1 MYHFYHSKTC
11 SEVIYIDFFFNDT
24 ATSEIYTIS
33 DIVVQIFGAIVL
45 LTTAQVAA
53 KDNTLLTPYD
63 IVSKIQ
69 IVIFL
74 LYMLYRIVILYK
86 VEKRTIPMVMGI
98 ILVLAFVL
106 NNIPSIGGSISLIS
120 AVVNALTFVLWIY
133 DIKLIFL
140 DEKDKSSEAAE
151 N

>member
-1 MYHFYHSKTC
+1 MKLRNKAKLFWW
-11 SEVIYIDFFFNDT
+11 
-24 ATSEIYTIS
+24 IYTIS

-53 KDNTLLTPYD
+53 EDNTLLTPYD
-63 IVSKIQ
+63 IAFKIQ

-86 VEKRTIPMVMGI
+86 AEKRTIPMVMGI
-98 ILVLAFVL
+98 ILVLTFVL
-106 NNIPSIGGSISLIS
+106 NNIPSIGGSVSLIS

-133 DIKLIFL
+133 DIKLVFL

-151 N
+151 NEIS

>member
-1 MYHFYHSKTC
+1 MELRNKAKLFWW
-11 SEVIYIDFFFNDT
+11 
-24 ATSEIYTIS
+24 IYTIS
-33 DIVVQIFGAIVL
+33 DIAVQIFGAIVL

-63 IVSKIQ
+63 IVSKVQ

-86 VEKRTIPMVMGI
+86 VEKRTIPMIVGI

-106 NNIPSIGGSISLIS
+106 NNIPSIGGSISV
-120 AVVNALTFVLWIY
+120 VVNALTLVLWIY

-140 DEKDKSSEAAE
+140 DEKDKSSEATE

>member
-1 MYHFYHSKTC
+1 MELRNKAKLFWW
-11 SEVIYIDFFFNDT
+11 
-24 ATSEIYTIS
+24 IYTIS

-86 VEKRTIPMVMGI
+86 AEKRTIPMVMGI

-140 DEKDKSSEAAE
+140 DEKDKSSKTAE

>member
-1 MYHFYHSKTC
+1 MELRNKAKLFWW
-11 SEVIYIDFFFNDT
+11 
-24 ATSEIYTIS
+24 IYTIS

-106 NNIPSIGGSISLIS
+106 NNIPSIGGSVSLIS

-140 DEKDKSSEAAE
+140 DEKDKSSKTAE
-151 N
+151 NEIS

>member
-1 MYHFYHSKTC
+1 MKLRNKAKLFWW
-11 SEVIYIDFFFNDT
+11 
-24 ATSEIYTIS
+24 IYTIS
-33 DIVVQIFGAIVL
+33 DAIIQIFGAIVL

-53 KDNTLLTPYD
+53 EDNTLLTPYD
-63 IVSKIQ
+63 IAFKVQ

-86 VEKRTIPMVMGI
+86 VEKRMVPMVMGI

-106 NNIPSIGGSISLIS
+106 NNMPSIGGSVSLIS

-140 DEKDKSSEAAE
+140 DEKDKSSKTAE
-151 N
+151 NEIS

>member
-1 MYHFYHSKTC
+1 MNLQNKAKLFWW
-11 SEVIYIDFFFNDT
+11 
-24 ATSEIYTIS
+24 IYTIS

-74 LYMLYRIVILYK
+74 LYMLYRILILYK
-86 VEKRTIPMVMGI
+86 AEKRTIPMVMGI

-106 NNIPSIGGSISLIS
+106 NNIPSIGGSVSLIS

-151 N
+151 NEIS

>member
-1 MYHFYHSKTC
+1 MELRNKAKLFWW
-11 SEVIYIDFFFNDT
+11 
-24 ATSEIYTIS
+24 IYTIS

-106 NNIPSIGGSISLIS
+106 NNIPSIGGSVSLIS
-120 AVVNALTFVLWIY
+120 AVVNTLTFVLWIY

>member
-1 MYHFYHSKTC
+1 MELRNKAKLFWW
-11 SEVIYIDFFFNDT
+11 
-24 ATSEIYTIS
+24 IYTIS

-74 LYMLYRIVILYK
+74 LYMLYRIVVLYK
-86 VEKRTIPMVMGI
+86 VEKRMVPMVMGI
-98 ILVLAFVL
+98 ILVLAFIL

>member
-1 MYHFYHSKTC
+1 MELRNKAKLFWW
-11 SEVIYIDFFFNDT
+11 
-24 ATSEIYTIS
+24 IYTIS
-33 DIVVQIFGAIVL
+33 DIAVQIFGAIVL

-53 KDNTLLTPYD
+53 EDNTLLTPYD
-63 IVSKIQ
+63 IVSKVQ

-86 VEKRTIPMVMGI
+86 VEKRTIPMIVGI
-98 ILVLAFVL
+98 LLVLTFVL
-106 NNIPSIGGSISLIS
+106 NNIPSINGSISLIS
-120 AVVNALTFVLWIY
+120 AVVDALTFVLWIY

-140 DEKDKSSEAAE
+140 DEKDKSSEATE

>member
-1 MYHFYHSKTC
+1 MELRNKAKLFWW
-11 SEVIYIDFFFNDT
+11 
-24 ATSEIYTIS
+24 IYTIS
-33 DIVVQIFGAIVL
+33 DAIIQIFGAIVL

-63 IVSKIQ
+63 IAFKVQ

-74 LYMLYRIVILYK
+74 LYMLYRIVVLYK
-86 VEKRTIPMVMGI
+86 VEKRMVPMVMGI

-106 NNIPSIGGSISLIS
+106 NNIPSIGGSISV
-120 AVVNALTFVLWIY
+120 VVNALTLVLWIY

-140 DEKDKSSEAAE
+140 DEKDKSSEATE

>member
-1 MYHFYHSKTC
+1 MKLRNKAKLFWW
-11 SEVIYIDFFFNDT
+11 
-24 ATSEIYTIS
+24 IYTIS
-33 DIVVQIFGAIVL
+33 DTIIQIFGAIVL

-53 KDNTLLTPYD
+53 EDNTLLTPYD
-63 IVSKIQ
+63 IAFKVQ

-74 LYMLYRIVILYK
+74 LYMLYRIVVLYK
-86 VEKRTIPMVMGI
+86 VEKRMVPMVMGI

-106 NNIPSIGGSISLIS
+106 NNIPSIGGSVSLIS

-151 N
+151 NEIS

>member
-1 MYHFYHSKTC
+1 MNLRNKARLFWW
-11 SEVIYIDFFFNDT
+11 
-24 ATSEIYTIS
+24 IYTIS
-33 DIVVQIFGAIVL
+33 DLAIAAFSFLVTL
-45 LTTAQVAA
+45 SMAQVAA
-53 KDNTLLTPYD
+53 EDNTLLTPYD
-63 IVSKIQ
+63 IASKVQ

-86 VEKRTIPMVMGI
+86 TEKKMVPMVMGI

-106 NNIPSIGGSISLIS
+106 NNIPSIGGSISV
-120 AVVNALTFVLWIY
+120 VVNALALVLWIY

-140 DEKDKSSEAAE
+140 DEKDKSSETTE

>member
-1 MYHFYHSKTC
+1 MNLQNKAKLFWW
-11 SEVIYIDFFFNDT
+11 
-24 ATSEIYTIS
+24 IYTIS
-33 DIVVQIFGAIVL
+33 DIAIQIFGAIVL

-86 VEKRTIPMVMGI
+86 AEKRTIPMVMGI

-140 DEKDKSSEAAE
+140 DEKDKSSKTAE
-151 N
+151 NEIS

>member
-1 MYHFYHSKTC
+1 MELRNKAQLFWW
-11 SEVIYIDFFFNDT
+11 
-24 ATSEIYTIS
+24 IYTIS
-33 DIVVQIFGAIVL
+33 DIAVQIFGAIVL

-63 IVSKIQ
+63 IVSKVQ

-86 VEKRTIPMVMGI
+86 VEKRTIPMIVGI
-98 ILVLAFVL
+98 ILVLTFVL
-106 NNIPSIGGSISLIS
+106 NNIPSICGSISLIS
-120 AVVNALTFVLWIY
+120 AVVDALTFVLWIY

-140 DEKDKSSEAAE
+140 DEKDKSSEATE

>member
-1 MYHFYHSKTC
+1 MELRNKAKLFWW
-11 SEVIYIDFFFNDT
+11 
-24 ATSEIYTIS
+24 IYTIS
-33 DIVVQIFGAIVL
+33 DAIIQIFGAIVL

-63 IVSKIQ
+63 IAFKVQ

-74 LYMLYRIVILYK
+74 LYMLYRIVVLYK
-86 VEKRTIPMVMGI
+86 VEKRTIPMIVGI
-98 ILVLAFVL
+98 LLVLTFVL
-106 NNIPSIGGSISLIS
+106 NNIPSINGSISLIS

-140 DEKDKSSEAAE
+140 DEKDKSSEATE

>member
-1 MYHFYHSKTC
+1 MELRNKAQLFWW
-11 SEVIYIDFFFNDT
+11 
-24 ATSEIYTIS
+24 IYTIS
-33 DIVVQIFGAIVL
+33 DIAVQIFGAIVL

-63 IVSKIQ
+63 IAFKVQ

-74 LYMLYRIVILYK
+74 LYMLYRIVVLYK
-86 VEKRTIPMVMGI
+86 VEKRMVPMVMGI

-106 NNIPSIGGSISLIS
+106 NNIPSINGSISLIS
-120 AVVNALTFVLWIY
+120 AVVDALTFVLWIY

>member
-1 MYHFYHSKTC
+1 MKLRNKAKLFWW
-11 SEVIYIDFFFNDT
+11 
-24 ATSEIYTIS
+24 IYTIS
-33 DIVVQIFGAIVL
+33 DAIIQIFGAIVL
-45 LTTAQVAA
+45 LTTAQVAVE
-53 KDNTLLTPYD
+53 DNTLLTPYD
-63 IVSKIQ
+63 IAFKVQ

-74 LYMLYRIVILYK
+74 LYMLYRIVVLYK

-106 NNIPSIGGSISLIS
+106 NNIPSIGGSVSLIS

>member
-1 MYHFYHSKTC
+1 MELRNKAQLFWW
-11 SEVIYIDFFFNDT
+11 
-24 ATSEIYTIS
+24 IYTIS
-33 DIVVQIFGAIVL
+33 DIAVQIFGAIVL

-63 IVSKIQ
+63 IVSKVQ

-86 VEKRTIPMVMGI
+86 VEKRTIPMIVGI
-98 ILVLAFVL
+98 LLVLAFVL
-106 NNIPSIGGSISLIS
+106 NNIPSINGSISLIS
-120 AVVNALTFVLWIY
+120 AVVDALTFVLWIY

-140 DEKDKSSEAAE
+140 DEKDKSSEATE

>member
-1 MYHFYHSKTC
+1 M
-11 SEVIYIDFFFNDT
+11 
-24 ATSEIYTIS
+24 
-33 DIVVQIFGAIVL
+33 FGG
-45 LTTAQVAA
+45 
-53 KDNTLLTPYD
+53 
-63 IVSKIQ
+63 Q

-86 VEKRTIPMVMGI
+86 VEKRTIPMIAGI
-98 ILVLAFVL
+98 LLVLTFVL

-140 DEKDKSSEAAE
+140 DEKDKSSEATE

>member
-1 MYHFYHSKTC
+1 MKLRNKAKLFWW
-11 SEVIYIDFFFNDT
+11 
-24 ATSEIYTIS
+24 IYTIS

-53 KDNTLLTPYD
+53 EDNTLLTPYD
-63 IVSKIQ
+63 IAFKIQ

-86 VEKRTIPMVMGI
+86 AEKRTIPMVMGI
-98 ILVLAFVL
+98 ILVLTFVL
-106 NNIPSIGGSISLIS
+106 NNIPSIGGSVSLIS
-120 AVVNALTFVLWIY
+120 EVVNALTFVLWIY
-133 DIKLIFL
+133 DIKLVFL

-151 N
+151 NEIS

>member
-1 MYHFYHSKTC
+1 MKLRNKAKLFWW
-11 SEVIYIDFFFNDT
+11 
-24 ATSEIYTIS
+24 IYTIS
-33 DIVVQIFGAIVL
+33 DAIIQIFGAIVL

-53 KDNTLLTPYD
+53 EDNTLLTPYD
-63 IVSKIQ
+63 IAFKVQ

-74 LYMLYRIVILYK
+74 LYMLYRIVVLYK
-86 VEKRTIPMVMGI
+86 VEKRMVPMVMGI

-106 NNIPSIGGSISLIS
+106 NNIPSIGGSVSLIS

-151 N
+151 NEIS

>member
-1 MYHFYHSKTC
+1 MKLRNKAQLFWW
-11 SEVIYIDFFFNDT
+11 
-24 ATSEIYTIS
+24 IYTIS
-33 DIVVQIFGAIVL
+33 DAIIQIFGAIVL

-53 KDNTLLTPYD
+53 EDNTLLTPYD
-63 IVSKIQ
+63 IVSKVQ

-86 VEKRTIPMVMGI
+86 VEKRTIPMIVGI
-98 ILVLAFVL
+98 LLVLTFVL
-106 NNIPSIGGSISLIS
+106 NNIPSINGSISLIS
-120 AVVNALTFVLWIY
+120 AVVDALTFVLWIY

-140 DEKDKSSEAAE
+140 DEKDKSSEATE

>member
-1 MYHFYHSKTC
+1 MELRNKAKLFWW
-11 SEVIYIDFFFNDT
+11 
-24 ATSEIYTIS
+24 IYTIS

-74 LYMLYRIVILYK
+74 LYMLYHIVILYK

-106 NNIPSIGGSISLIS
+106 NNIPSIGGSIPLIS

-140 DEKDKSSEAAE
+140 DEKDKSSKTAE
-151 N
+151 NEIS

>member
-1 MYHFYHSKTC
+1 MELRNKAKLFWW
-11 SEVIYIDFFFNDT
+11 
-24 ATSEIYTIS
+24 IYTIS

-63 IVSKIQ
+63 IAFKVQ

-86 VEKRTIPMVMGI
+86 AEKRTIPMVMGI

>member
-1 MYHFYHSKTC
+1 MNLQNKAKLFWW
-11 SEVIYIDFFFNDT
+11 
-24 ATSEIYTIS
+24 IYTIS
-33 DIVVQIFGAIVL
+33 DAIIQIFGAIVL

-53 KDNTLLTPYD
+53 EDNTLLTPYD
-63 IVSKIQ
+63 IAFKVQ

-86 VEKRTIPMVMGI
+86 AEKRTIPMAMGI

-106 NNIPSIGGSISLIS
+106 NNIPSIGGSVSLIS

-140 DEKDKSSEAAE
+140 DEKDKSSKTAE
-151 N
+151 NEIS

>member
-1 MYHFYHSKTC
+1 MNLQNKAKLFWW
-11 SEVIYIDFFFNDT
+11 
-24 ATSEIYTIS
+24 IYTIS

-74 LYMLYRIVILYK
+74 LYMLYKRNSSQKGYK
-86 VEKRTIPMVMGI
+86 LKNV
-98 ILVLAFVL
+98 
-106 NNIPSIGGSISLIS
+106 
-120 AVVNALTFVLWIY
+120 
-133 DIKLIFL
+133 
-140 DEKDKSSEAAE
+140 
-151 N
+151 

>member
-1 MYHFYHSKTC
+1 MELRNKAKLFWW
-11 SEVIYIDFFFNDT
+11 
-24 ATSEIYTIS
+24 IYTIS
-33 DIVVQIFGAIVL
+33 DAIIQIFGAIVL

-53 KDNTLLTPYD
+53 EDNTLLTPYD
-63 IVSKIQ
+63 IAFKVQ

-74 LYMLYRIVILYK
+74 LYMLYRIVVLYK
-86 VEKRTIPMVMGI
+86 VEKRMVPMVMGI

-106 NNIPSIGGSISLIS
+106 NNIPSIGGSISV
-120 AVVNALTFVLWIY
+120 VVNALTHVLWIY

-140 DEKDKSSEAAE
+140 DEKDKSSEATE

>member
-1 MYHFYHSKTC
+1 MELRNKAKLFWW
-11 SEVIYIDFFFNDT
+11 
-24 ATSEIYTIS
+24 IYTIS

-86 VEKRTIPMVMGI
+86 AEKRTIPMVMGI

-140 DEKDKSSEAAE
+140 DEKDKSSKTAE
-151 N
+151 NEIS

>member
-1 MYHFYHSKTC
+1 MKLRNKAQLFWW
-11 SEVIYIDFFFNDT
+11 
-24 ATSEIYTIS
+24 IYTIS
-33 DIVVQIFGAIVL
+33 DIAVQIFGAIVL

-53 KDNTLLTPYD
+53 EDNTLLTPYD
-63 IVSKIQ
+63 IAFKVQ

-74 LYMLYRIVILYK
+74 LYMLYRIVVLYK
-86 VEKRTIPMVMGI
+86 VEKRMVPMVMGI

-106 NNIPSIGGSISLIS
+106 NNIPSIGGSISV
-120 AVVNALTFVLWIY
+120 VVNALTLVLWIY

-140 DEKDKSSEAAE
+140 DEKDKSSEATE

>member
-1 MYHFYHSKTC
+1 MELRNKAKLFWW
-11 SEVIYIDFFFNDT
+11 
-24 ATSEIYTIS
+24 IYTIS

-53 KDNTLLTPYD
+53 EDNTLLTPYD
-63 IVSKIQ
+63 IAFKVQ

-86 VEKRTIPMVMGI
+86 AEKRTIPMVMGI

-106 NNIPSIGGSISLIS
+106 NNIPSIGGSVSLIS

-151 N
+151 NEIS

>member
-1 MYHFYHSKTC
+1 MELQNKAKLFWW
-11 SEVIYIDFFFNDT
+11 
-24 ATSEIYTIS
+24 IYTIS
-33 DIVVQIFGAIVL
+33 DIVIQIFGAIVL

-53 KDNTLLTPYD
+53 EDNTLLTPYD
-63 IVSKIQ
+63 IAFKIQ

-86 VEKRTIPMVMGI
+86 AEKRTIPMVMGI

-140 DEKDKSSEAAE
+140 DEKDKSSKTAE
-151 N
+151 NEIS

>member
-1 MYHFYHSKTC
+1 MELRNKAQLFWW
-11 SEVIYIDFFFNDT
+11 
-24 ATSEIYTIS
+24 IYTIS
-33 DIVVQIFGAIVL
+33 DIAIQIFGAIVL
-45 LTTAQVAA
+45 LATAQVAA
-53 KDNTLLTPYD
+53 KNNTLLTPYD

-86 VEKRTIPMVMGI
+86 AEKRTIPMVMGI

-140 DEKDKSSEAAE
+140 DEKDKSSKTAE
-151 N
+151 NEIS

>member
-1 MYHFYHSKTC
+1 MELRNKAKLFWW
-11 SEVIYIDFFFNDT
+11 
-24 ATSEIYTIS
+24 IYTIS
-33 DIVVQIFGAIVL
+33 DIVVQIFGAILL

-53 KDNTLLTPYD
+53 EDNTLLTPYD
-63 IVSKIQ
+63 IAFKVQ

-86 VEKRTIPMVMGI
+86 AEKRTIPMVMGI

-106 NNIPSIGGSISLIS
+106 NNIPSIGGSVSLIS

-140 DEKDKSSEAAE
+140 DEKDKSSKTAE
-151 N
+151 NEIS

>member
-1 MYHFYHSKTC
+1 MELRNKAKLFWW
-11 SEVIYIDFFFNDT
+11 
-24 ATSEIYTIS
+24 IYTIS
-33 DIVVQIFGAIVL
+33 DIAIQIFGAILL

-53 KDNTLLTPYD
+53 EDNTLLTPYD
-63 IVSKIQ
+63 IAFKVQ

-86 VEKRTIPMVMGI
+86 AEKRTIPMVMGI

-106 NNIPSIGGSISLIS
+106 NNIPSIGGSVSLIS
-120 AVVNALTFVLWIY
+120 EVVNALTFVLWIY

-140 DEKDKSSEAAE
+140 DEKDKSSKTAE
-151 N
+151 NEIS

>member
-1 MYHFYHSKTC
+1 MELRNKAKLFWW
-11 SEVIYIDFFFNDT
+11 
-24 ATSEIYTIS
+24 IYTIS

-106 NNIPSIGGSISLIS
+106 NNIPSIGGSVSLIS

-151 N
+151 NEIS

>member
-1 MYHFYHSKTC
+1 MELRNKAQLFWW
-11 SEVIYIDFFFNDT
+11 
-24 ATSEIYTIS
+24 IYTIS
-33 DIVVQIFGAIVL
+33 DAIIQIFGAIVL

-63 IVSKIQ
+63 IAFKVQ

-74 LYMLYRIVILYK
+74 LYMLYRIVVLYK
-86 VEKRTIPMVMGI
+86 VEKRMVPMVMGI

-106 NNIPSIGGSISLIS
+106 NNIPSIGGSISV
-120 AVVNALTFVLWIY
+120 VVNALTLVLWIY

-140 DEKDKSSEAAE
+140 DEKDKSSEATE

>member
-1 MYHFYHSKTC
+1 MELRNKAKLFWW
-11 SEVIYIDFFFNDT
+11 
-24 ATSEIYTIS
+24 IYTIS
-33 DIVVQIFGAIVL
+33 DIAVQIFGAIVL

-53 KDNTLLTPYD
+53 EDNTLLTPYD
-63 IVSKIQ
+63 IAFKVQ

-74 LYMLYRIVILYK
+74 LYMLYRIVVLYK
-86 VEKRTIPMVMGI
+86 VEKRMVPMVMGI

-106 NNIPSIGGSISLIS
+106 NNIPSIGGSISV
-120 AVVNALTFVLWIY
+120 VVNALTLVLWIY

-140 DEKDKSSEAAE
+140 DEKDKSSEATE